1 MAAKDALK
9 HWVTL
14 IDHALHKEKKEHR
27 PKHAPA
33 PPAQEDPRPA
43 RREAAPPLALPTTP
57 LTRDMHIDETDT
69 ATLRSAIQAL
79 RDHTSK
85 PIDIYADIYALIAP
99 TDIQITSPRDIE
111 PALLQPFETGAKDVM
126 LIFLTGKKLIHATIH
141 TMYHTH
147 MLVDMDQSS
156 LSHRLRERLL
166 VLFPALPGKR
176 YVLQA
181 VVSEIYAGRL
191 KLRYQDPRYDMR
203 RQFSLPT
210 PILLRLVHPAT
221 VSAMAQKH
229 LRLVRETYLSPPV
242 LLPTARGCIADRL
255 YQSDTGLVSPHMR
268 ALEDTTPIV
277 CGLYDISPGGVCLT
291 CPEEHRPDELLQRV
305 ARLHIPLAPLS
316 QHTSHEQYFPFVL
329 EPFGVIRDVKTTS
342 PPWLLHLRFL
352 KRLPR
357 ECDVLF
363 AYVAQHYATQPTP
376 QE

>member
-9 HWVTL
+9 HWITL
-14 IDHALHKEKKEHR
+14 IDNALHKAEKR
-27 PKHAPA
+27 QCPKHTPA
-33 PPAQEDPRPA
+33 PPTQEDPRPT
-43 RREAAPPLALPTTP
+43 RREAAPSLALPTTP
-57 LTRDMHIDETDT
+57 LTQDVHVDEADT
-69 ATLRSAIQAL
+69 ATLHSAIQSL

-85 PIDIYADIYALIAP
+85 PLDIAADIYALIAP
-99 TDIQITSPRDIE
+99 TDIQIPSPHDIE
-111 PALLQPFETGAKDVM
+111 PALLQPFETGAKDVL
-126 LIFLTGKKLIHATIH
+126 LIFLTGKRLTPATVHAL
-141 TMYHTH
+141 YHTH
-147 MLVDMDQSS
+147 MLVDMDQSCR
-156 LSHRLRERLL
+156 SHRLRERLL
-166 VLFPALPGKR
+166 VLFPALPGRR

-191 KLRYQDPRYDMR
+191 KLRYQDPRYDIR
-203 RQFSLPT
+203 RQCSLPT

-229 LRLVRETYLSPPV
+229 VRLVRETHLSP
-242 LLPTARGCIADRL
+242 LALPPTVKGCIADRL
-255 YQSDTGLVSPHMR
+255 YQGETGLVSPHMR
-268 ALEDTTPIV
+268 ALEDAPPIV

-305 ARLHIPLAPLS
+305 TRLHITLAPLS
-316 QHTSHEQYFPFVL
+316 QHTKQAQYFPFVL

-363 AYVAQHYATQPTP
+363 EYVTQHYATQPTP